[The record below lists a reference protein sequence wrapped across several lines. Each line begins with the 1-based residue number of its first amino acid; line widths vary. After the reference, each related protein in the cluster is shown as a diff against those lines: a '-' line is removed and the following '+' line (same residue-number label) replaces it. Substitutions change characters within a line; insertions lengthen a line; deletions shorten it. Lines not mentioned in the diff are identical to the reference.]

1 MTRKVKLVLAATLLS
16 GLAAACLDSGV
27 APRATTPS
35 LGSVSAA
42 VTCQVTVRTATL
54 ACGPATPVATNGVVH
69 EKSGVEADVLTLGG
83 QGIYVQLT
91 SSGTVYD
98 GSSVF
103 TSDVTLT
110 NLSVFAMNTAD
121 GTTADTGGVKVFF
134 NTGPSVTGGTGTV
147 TVENPDGT
155 GTFTATDQPFFK
167 YSSGALLYGGVQTP
181 SKTWQ
186 FTVPPT
192 VTGFAF
198 TVYVTSQLPVTT
210 GLTFAQVSAGADY
223 ACGVTTAGAAYCWGD
238 GFYGQLGNGRGG
250 GAAPWVAVAG
260 GYTFA
265 AVSAGG
271 FFACGVTTAG
281 LAYCWGNNVLG
292 SLGNGTTTNSTTP
305 VQVAGPLTFAAVSA
319 GNRSACGV
327 TAVGAFAR
335 CWGDNSYG
343 ELGNGTTTNST
354 TPGAVSGG
362 LTFASVSTQYD
373 SACGVTT
380 AGAAYCWGDNSSG
393 QLGNGTKTKSTTPVA
408 VAGGLTFATVSAG
421 QYFACGVTT
430 KGAAYCWGNNSSG
443 QLGNGIV
450 TNSSTPVRVW

>member
-110 NLSVFAMNTAD
+110 NLSAFAMNTAD

-223 ACGVTTAGAAYCWGD
+223 ACGVTTAGVAYCWGD
-238 GFYGQLGNGRGG
+238 GFYG
-250 GAAPWVAVAG
+250 
-260 GYTFA
+260 
-265 AVSAGG
+265 
-271 FFACGVTTAG
+271 
-281 LAYCWGNNVLG
+281 
-292 SLGNGTTTNSTTP
+292 
-305 VQVAGPLTFAAVSA
+305 
-319 GNRSACGV
+319 
-327 TAVGAFAR
+327 
-335 CWGDNSYG
+335 
-343 ELGNGTTTNST
+343 ELGNGAATAGCDKDP
-354 TPGAVSGG
+354 TPARCYRTSPVQVRAGSGG
-362 LTFASVSTQYD
+362 LPS
-373 SACGVTT
+373 
-380 AGAAYCWGDNSSG
+380 GDPVIALSSG
-393 QLGNGTKTKSTTPVA
+393 IAHVLVNGRTA
-408 VAGGLTFATVSAG
+408 VAIRRRRSE
-421 QYFACGVTT
+421 
-430 KGAAYCWGNNSSG
+430 
-443 QLGNGIV
+443 
-450 TNSSTPVRVW
+450 PV

>member
-1 MTRKVKLVLAATLLS
+1 MTRKVRLVLAATLLS

-110 NLSVFAMNTAD
+110 NLSAFAMNTAD

-343 ELGNGTTTNST
+343 QLGNGTTTNST
-354 TPGAVSGG
+354 TPVAVSGG
-362 LTFASVSTQYD
+362 PTFA
-373 SACGVTT
+373 A
-380 AGAAYCWGDNSSG
+380 
-393 QLGNGTKTKSTTPVA
+393 
-408 VAGGLTFATVSAG
+408 VSAG
-421 QYFACGVTT
+421 
-430 KGAAYCWGNNSSG
+430 K
-443 QLGNGIV
+443 
-450 TNSSTPVRVW
+450 